1 MAIEELKEAI
11 RFLREIPSLWIPGVI
26 GGLLAATL
34 WILYNVTGTFF
45 TSRLLV
51 IFGLILLLFIT
62 GLLAALKNTTGSPA
76 TLIAGGIRY
85 YFRLL
90 LPQLVIIFI
99 TGLFCLIVVATL
111 SLAGL
116 APDTT
121 TFTVVLFAIGIPAFV
136 LTFFFD
142 TAAVFEDRTVFESI
156 KRSIEIVL
164 SRSSEVLSFFLVSAG
179 LFLGI
184 VFFLM
189 VIWEGLLYDSLEP
202 LTRYNETQIQ
212 SFTPDQLAAMIG
224 PSGVWITAVVIFAG
238 VVLLLPLLYSF
249 KACVFRKISGKVT
262 SVQQVAGEYDSKGRW
277 YKY

>member
-11 RFLREIPSLWIPGVI
+11 RLLRRVPSLWIPGAI

-34 WILYNVTGTFF
+34 WILYNLTGTFF

-51 IFGLILLLFIT
+51 IFGLILLLFVC
-62 GLLAALKNTTGSPA
+62 GLLVGIKNNGGTPK
-76 TLIAGGIRY
+76 TLLTGGIRY
-85 YFRLL
+85 YFRVL
-90 LPQLVIIFI
+90 LPQLVIVFV
-99 TGLFCLIVVATL
+99 TSLLFLLVIATL
-111 SLAGL
+111 SLAGFASDMAIL
-116 APDTT
+116 P
-121 TFTVVLFAIGIPAFV
+121 FLLFAMGIPAFV

-164 SRSSEVLSFFLVSAG
+164 TRSGEVLSYFLVSAG
-179 LFLGI
+179 L
-184 VFFLM
+184 VFGVVFSLM
-189 VIWEGLLYDSLEP
+189 VVWEGLLYDRLQP
-202 LTRYNETQIQ
+202 LTGYNETQIQ

-224 PSGVWITAVVIFAG
+224 PSGVWITAVIIFAG
-238 VVLLLPLLYSF
+238 VLLLLPLLYSY
-249 KACVFRKISGKVT
+249 KACVFRKISGNVI